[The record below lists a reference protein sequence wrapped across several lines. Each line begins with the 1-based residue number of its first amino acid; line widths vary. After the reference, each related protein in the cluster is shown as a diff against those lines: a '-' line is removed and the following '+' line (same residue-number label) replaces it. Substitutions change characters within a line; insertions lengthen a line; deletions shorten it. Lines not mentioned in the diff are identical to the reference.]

1 MYSDNE
7 VISGYEDLFED
18 LVDLNVEGMKD
29 NKKAQGSKLK
39 GYEPSRPPVGNDE
52 DSEDEALELL
62 DLDGEGETRL
72 RFKSWTEEDIKNP
85 QFSVR
90 HVFAYVIE
98 LRKAIVEYSVK
109 NRVEIKLPRNYSRRL
124 MKGKCDLGP
133 FLVVFVIK

>member
-1 MYSDNE
+1 MYSDND

-39 GYEPSRPPVGNDE
+39 GYETSRPPVGNDE

-85 QFSVR
+85 QFSVG
-90 HVFAYVIE
+90 HVFASVFE